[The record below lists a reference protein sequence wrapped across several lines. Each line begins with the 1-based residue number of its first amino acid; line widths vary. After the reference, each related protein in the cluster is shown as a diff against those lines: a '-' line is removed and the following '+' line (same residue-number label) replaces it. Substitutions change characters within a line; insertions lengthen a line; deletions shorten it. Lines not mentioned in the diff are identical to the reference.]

1 MELVQSHYQNGLR
14 AMNEALTVLSDAS
27 RAPKKAPPQS
37 SSPPLSPSPPVVGR
51 AIISAIKACSQSS
64 YGAHLAAAA
73 LERGLAESEL
83 RHSQGNEFLLTNL
96 IQPIQDRVGG
106 PVAAAVAKC
115 CLLGVGPLPLYELGS
130 GGSGGGSGGGSQRGD
145 RRDRREGRGGPGKKA
160 RLEAQ
165 GVVLSCGA
173 AAKKEKKLEE
183 RRSSGGSPCC
193 F

>member
-1 MELVQSHYQNGLR
+1 MVLVQTYYQNGFMAMGLALNTVGAAHR
-14 AMNEALTVLSDAS
+14 AS
-27 RAPKKAPPQS
+27 KKALP
-37 SSPPLSPSPPVVGR
+37 SPAPSLSPPVVGR
-51 AIISAIKACSQSS
+51 AIIGAIKACSQSS

-83 RHSQGNEFLLTNL
+83 RHLQGNEFLFANL